1 MELEPAAAFPVF
13 EIPSENELE
22 KCGWQLVVLGLSFVR
37 LNRNG
42 HLLESFIIWIFI
54 NVFGDMEKQNEQV
67 VPGKKQ

>member
-42 HLLESFIIWIFI
+42 HLLESFIISQRNI
-54 NVFGDMEKQNEQV
+54 
-67 VPGKKQ
+67 